1 MTARR
6 TLVACLFA
14 ALAILPGCG
23 ERKETVTPKAER
35 NLRLVLA
42 PLNSGENAYFAA
54 QRQGYFNDA
63 GVKVQTRVVIDA
75 ASAIRDVQQ
84 GKADLAVGTEPDLL
98 EARGRGARVVSV
110 AAIVQ
115 RPFTSLVAPK
125 LSLGTVA
132 ALATKPIGTSGLD
145 YQRAFADAIF
155 KKAGGRARV
164 VDVGTD
170 PIAALPKKK
179 VAAVIAQ
186 AGGTTL
192 PRGVV
197 AVPVDRI
204 GVPSFSEF
212 VLVANQDAVTRD
224 GDAIRSFIGAMA
236 RGTRSL
242 ASANQMGSSI
252 KMRGPEVARIRALML
267 PPPGKPY
274 GWQDATTW
282 RRFAAFMQAN
292 RLPQKGAIGAFT
304 NSLLPG
310 QGP

>member
-6 TLVACLFA
+6 TLAACLLA

-23 ERKETVTPKAER
+23 ERKETATPKTQTP
-35 NLRLVLA
+35 LRVTLA
-42 PLNSGENAYFAA
+42 PLNSGENAFFAA

-63 GVKVQTRVVIDA
+63 GLRVQGRVVIDA
-75 ASAIRDVQQ
+75 ATAISDVQQ

-110 AAIVQ
+110 AAVVQ
-115 RPFTSLVAPK
+115 RPFTSLIGPK
-125 LSLGTVA
+125 LSLATVA
-132 ALATKPIGTSGLD
+132 ALATKPIGTAGLD
-145 YQRAFADAIF
+145 YERAFADTIF

-164 VDVGTD
+164 VDVGPA

-186 AGGTTL
+186 AGGQPL
-192 PRGVV
+192 PRGAV
-197 AVPVDRI
+197 AVPVDRL
-204 GVPSFSEF
+204 GVPTFSEF

-224 GDAIRSFIGAMA
+224 EDAIRSFVGALA

-242 ASANQMGSSI
+242 ASANRMGSAI
-252 KMRGPEVARIRALML
+252 KMNGPEVARIRALML
-267 PPPGKPY
+267 PPAGKPY
-274 GWQDATTW
+274 GWQDAATW
-282 RRFAAFMQAN
+282 RRFAAWMRAN
-292 RLPQKGAIGAFT
+292 RLPQKGATGAFT

>member
-6 TLVACLFA
+6 TLVACVLA

-23 ERKETVTPKAER
+23 ERKETLTPKTSQT
-35 NLRLVLA
+35 LRVVLS
-42 PLNSGENAYFAA
+42 PLNSGENAYFAS
-54 QRQGYFNDA
+54 QREGYFNDA
-63 GVKVQTRVVIDA
+63 GLKVQARVVTDA
-75 ASAIRDVQQ
+75 ATAIRDVQQ
-84 GKADLAVGTEPDLL
+84 GKADLAIGTEPDLL

-115 RPFTSLVAPK
+115 RPFTSLIAPK
-125 LSLGTVA
+125 LSLATVA

-164 VDVGTD
+164 VDVGLD

-186 AGGTTL
+186 AGGQAL
-192 PRGVV
+192 PGGAV
-197 AVPVDRI
+197 AVPVDRL
-204 GVPSFSEF
+204 GVPTFSEF

-224 GDAIRSFIGAMA
+224 SDAIRSFIGAMA

-242 ASANQMGSSI
+242 ASANSMGSSI
-252 KMRGPEVARIRALML
+252 KMKGPEVARIRALML
-267 PPPGKPY
+267 PPTGKPY
-274 GWQDATTW
+274 GWQDAVQW
-282 RRFAAFMQAN
+282 RRFAAWMRAN
-292 RLPQKGAIGAFT
+292 KLPQKGATGAFT

-310 QGP
+310 QGS